1 MVSPELL
8 RRYPFFA
15 PFNEHQLREFAM
27 IAAEES
33 AETGVELFQECSPAE
48 NLYLL
53 LEGEVDLFYKS
64 EEEYHPK
71 SSQEFLV
78 GEINTGEIFSISS
91 VIPPYVLNA
100 TARLIKP
107 SRFIVFNAESLRKMM
122 GNDPLLGYTLMLQV
136 TKVIMERLAYT
147 RVQLAAAWAK

>member
-15 PFNEHQLREFAM
+15 PFSEDQLREFAM

-33 AETGVELFQECSPAE
+33 AQVGDELFQECTPAQ

-64 EEEYHPK
+64 EEEYHPT
-71 SSQEFLV
+71 SSKEFLV

-100 TARLIKP
+100 TARLTKP
-107 SRFIVFNAESLRKMM
+107 SRYVVFNGESLRKMM
-122 GNDPLLGYTLMLQV
+122 ENEPLLGYTLMLQV